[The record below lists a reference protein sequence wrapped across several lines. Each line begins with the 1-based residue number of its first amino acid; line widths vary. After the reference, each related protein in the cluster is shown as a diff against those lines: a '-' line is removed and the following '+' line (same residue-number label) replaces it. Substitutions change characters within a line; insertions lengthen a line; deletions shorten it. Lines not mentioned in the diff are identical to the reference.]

1 MRGKNIAQSYFM
13 QIKMEMI
20 RIIQEVRSDRPFTF
34 PIKPF
39 DLLLEFIHE
48 RADGLPDGADVKIC
62 VH

>member
-1 MRGKNIAQSYFM
+1 M

-20 RIIQEVRSDRPFTF
+20 RIIQEVRRDRPFTF

-62 VH
+62 VHRHR